1 VAETTYI
8 SDEMRAL
15 VGQETGRQ
23 TSLPINYSDIRRWA
37 MAVYYPEIPPRL
49 FWDEAYAKTTPH
61 GGIVAPEEF
70 NPFAWL
76 IPGME
81 PEGAAADDGPAP
93 RRDGT
98 ASGEG
103 YVGGP
108 ESQFGV
114 ASPPCRF
121 QLNGGNDV
129 EYGTTRMRVG
139 DVITSVGTI
148 ADFHEREGRL
158 GLMVFSVT
166 EARWTNQRDEL
177 VKISR
182 GTLIRY

>member
-23 TSLPINYSDIRRWA
+23 TAPPIDRSDIRRWA
-37 MAVYYPEIPPRL
+37 MAVYYPDTPPRL
-49 FWDEAYAKTTPH
+49 FWDETYAATTVH

-76 IPGME
+76 IADPDAE
-81 PEGAAADDGPAP
+81 AAAP
-93 RRDGT
+93 RRRS
-98 ASGEG
+98 APSPEG

-108 ESQFGV
+108 ETPFGV
-114 ASPPCRF
+114 APPPVRF
-121 QLNGGNDV
+121 QLNGGNEV
-129 EYGTTRMRVG
+129 EYTGVRMRPG
-139 DVITSVGTI
+139 DVITSTGSI
-148 ADFHEREGRL
+148 ADFHERTGRL
-158 GLMVFSVT
+158 GLMLMSVSET
-166 EARWTNQRDEL
+166 RWTNQRGEL
-177 VKISR
+177 VKIGR

>member
-8 SDEMRAL
+8 TDEMRAL
-15 VGQETGRQ
+15 IGRETGRQ

-37 MAVYYPEIPPRL
+37 IAVYYPEVPPRL
-49 FWDEAYAKTTPH
+49 FWDEAYAATTVH
-61 GGIVAPEEF
+61 KGIVAPEEF

-76 IPGME
+76 IDGME
-81 PEGAAADDGPAP
+81 PEGAVKADDAP
-93 RRDGT
+93 SRRRGGT
-98 ASGEG
+98 TSEG
-103 YVGGP
+103 FVGGP

-121 QLNGGNDV
+121 QLNGGAEV
-129 EYGTTRMRVG
+129 EYGTVRMRVG
-139 DVITSVGTI
+139 DVITSVGSI

-158 GLMVFSVT
+158 GQMLFTVS

>member
-1 VAETTYI
+1 MAATTYI

-15 VGQETGRQ
+15 VGRETGRQ
-23 TSLPINYSDIRRWA
+23 TAPPIDRSDIRRWA
-37 MAVYYPEIPPRL
+37 MAVYHPETPPRL
-49 FWDEAYAKTTPH
+49 FWDEAYAATTVH

-76 IPGME
+76 IADPEADGGASRRGSE
-81 PEGAAADDGPAP
+81 PSP
-93 RRDGT
+93 
-98 ASGEG
+98 EG

-108 ESQFGV
+108 ESPFGV
-114 ASPPCRF
+114 APPPVRF
-121 QLNGGNDV
+121 QLNGGIEV
-129 EYGTTRMRVG
+129 EYSGVRMRPG
-139 DVITSVGTI
+139 DVITSTGSI

-158 GLMVFSVT
+158 GLMLFSVT
-166 EARWTNQRDEL
+166 ESHWHNQRGEL

>member
-15 VGQETGRQ
+15 VGRETGRQ
-23 TSLPINYSDIRRWA
+23 ISPPIDRSDIRRWA
-37 MAVYYPEIPPRL
+37 MAVYYPDVPPRL
-49 FWDEAYAKTTPH
+49 FWDEAYAATTAH

-76 IPGME
+76 VPGTGDAGGG
-81 PEGAAADDGPAP
+81 PEAEAP
-93 RRDGT
+93 RRP
-98 ASGEG
+98 APSSEG

-108 ESQFGV
+108 ESSFGV
-114 ASPPCRF
+114 APPPCRF
-121 QLNGGNDV
+121 QLNGGIEV
-129 EYGTTRMRVG
+129 EYSGVRMRPG
-139 DVITSVGTI
+139 DVITSAGSI

-158 GLMVFSVT
+158 GLMLFSVT
-166 EARWTNQRDEL
+166 ETRWTNQRDEL